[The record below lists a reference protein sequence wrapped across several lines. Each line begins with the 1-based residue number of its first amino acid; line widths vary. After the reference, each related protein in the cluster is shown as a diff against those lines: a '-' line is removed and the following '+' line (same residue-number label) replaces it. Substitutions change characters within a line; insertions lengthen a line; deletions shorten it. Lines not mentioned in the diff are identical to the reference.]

1 MIKYIAL
8 IIIFGANIANAK
20 ELYKDNSTFARHIF
34 DIETGSVHQSTNK
47 IGSGTGSQKI
57 DLLSLQNQS
66 QSYSRFSYYFNM
78 DRKNSIRF
86 LIAPFNS
93 SGSGYLPQSTE
104 YKGQMFNAIDPL
116 YYSYKFNS
124 YRLTYRRNVFESSD
138 LLIRIGITGKIR
150 DAHVKLFQGETSSIN
165 TNIGFVPLLH
175 FNIEYKPFDKFKF
188 IFEGDFAGSKYGR
201 AIDVSL
207 SGKYDIQK
215 NINLSCG
222 YRILEGG
229 VMMKD
234 NYNRVLINYYFLGFG
249 FNI

>member
-1 MIKYIAL
+1 MIKNIIL
-8 IIIFGANIANAK
+8 IILLITNTVNAK

-34 DIETGSVHQSTNK
+34 DIESGSIHQSTNK

-57 DLLSLQNQS
+57 DLLSLENKS
-66 QSYSRFSYYFNM
+66 QSYSRFSYYFNI

-124 YRLTYRRNVFESSD
+124 YRLTYRRNVFESRD

-150 DAHVKLFQGETSSIN
+150 DAHVKLFQGDASSIN

-175 FNIEYKPFDKFKF
+175 FNIEYKPFEKFKF
-188 IFEGDFAGSKYGR
+188 IFEGDVAGSKYGR
-201 AIDVSL
+201 AMDVSL
-207 SGKYDIQK
+207 SGKYDIQ
-215 NINLSCG
+215 NDLHLSCG

-234 NYNRVLINYYFLGFG
+234 NYNRVLINYYFLGLG